1 MSHSQITTDLV
12 RRLSA
17 GRWLIPVLAAM
28 AAAGGSRFSVL
39 ERQLQVSK
47 SALSATLARLEAEG
61 WVGRNPGHGHPL
73 RPEYLLTAQGRGVA
87 AWCEQVIGERR
98 ALGLEPSALGRWS
111 LPLIGEIGGGWR
123 RFSAL
128 QRGLAPIS
136 PRALSLELASLR
148 DAALVDRRAPG
159 PLYGLTGR
167 GAHLAAFVS
176 LPGSGSGYCR
186 PDP

>member
-1 MSHSQITTDLV
+1 MSDLPITSELV

-28 AAAGGSRFSVL
+28 AGTGGSRFSVL

-47 SALSATLARLEAEG
+47 SVLSATLGKLEAEG
-61 WVGRNPGHGHPL
+61 WISRNPGHGHPL
-73 RPEYLLTAQGRGVA
+73 RPEYLVTAGGRGVA
-87 AWCEQVIGERR
+87 DWCKRVIAQRQ
-98 ALGLEPSALGRWS
+98 ALGLEPGAFGRWS
-111 LPLIGEIGGGWR
+111 LPLIGEIGLGRR

-136 PRALSLELASLR
+136 PRALSLELASLC

-167 GAHLAAFVS
+167 GARFASSVS
-176 LPGSGSGYCR
+176 LPG
-186 PDP
+186 